1 MFHVIPLEGNSI
13 TDDEAT
19 DTMYMGFQM
28 RIGIG
33 IGSDIVILSRNM
45 LQYISIR

>member
-13 TDDEAT
+13 TDAEST
-19 DTMYMGFQM
+19 DTMHMGCQM

-33 IGSDIVILSRNM
+33 IVSYIVVSSRN
-45 LQYISIR
+45 LL